1 MSLGEIIL
9 LWMIGLII
17 FGACSIAIVRY
28 VAACRR
34 QRCDDQSAQ
43 ESEGT
48 KEPIRLVFN
57 AEVTDQYCRVITVG
71 TKIPKAVEE
80 YVVCFA
86 AQDGTLRK
94 LRVSQEAYQALLP
107 GQRGQLTLVDGQL
120 YSFVL
125 DDDTSVE

>member
-43 ESEGT
+43 ES
-48 KEPIRLVFN
+48 RR
-57 AEVTDQYCRVITVG
+57 TD
-71 TKIPKAVEE
+71 
-80 YVVCFA
+80 
-86 AQDGTLRK
+86 
-94 LRVSQEAYQALLP
+94 AYQSDSHSLP
-107 GQRGQLTLVDGQL
+107 LPQG
-120 YSFVL
+120 FVI
-125 DDDTSVE
+125 